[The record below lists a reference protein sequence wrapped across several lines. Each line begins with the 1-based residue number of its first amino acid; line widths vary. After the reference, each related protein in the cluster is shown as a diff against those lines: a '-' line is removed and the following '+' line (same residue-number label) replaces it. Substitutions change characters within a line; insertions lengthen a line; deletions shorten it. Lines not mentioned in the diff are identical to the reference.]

1 MEDLTG
7 ALKPGNQTSEY
18 ATAKATGTIATIVT
32 VVGFIMLFLPQVT
45 SLVEGTAA
53 QTYVAGFI
61 AFVGM
66 ASRVLV
72 SLGYMKT
79 RETIKRFAIEHTP
92 VDPS

>member
-79 RETIKRFAIEHTP
+79 RETIKRFAIERTP

>member
-1 MEDLTG
+1 MENVSG

-32 VVGFIMLFLPQVT
+32 VVGFIMMFLPQIT
-45 SLVEGTAA
+45 SAVDGTAA

-72 SLGYMKT
+72 SLGYMKS

-92 VDPS
+92 TDPS

>member
-32 VVGFIMLFLPQVT
+32 VVGFIMMFLPQVT

-79 RETIKRFAIEHTP
+79 RETIKRFSIEHSP